1 MEQKNVIKINGP
13 VIEASGNA
21 DFAMHDL
28 VYVGSNKLMGE
39 VIKIDGNTAIIQC
52 YEDTSGM
59 KIGEE
64 VVSTNG
70 PLELTLGPG
79 MIGNVYDGIQRPL
92 KILEEKTGPF
102 IQKGINVSGINEK
115 KKWHFV
121 PSIVLGESVKYNSI
135 IGTVKETESI
145 SIKIMY
151 PYQET
156 GTVIEILKEGDYTV
170 NEVVAKVKLEN
181 GKITEITMK
190 INGQ

>member
-64 VVSTNG
+64 VITTNA
-70 PLELTLGPG
+70 PLSLSLGPG
-79 MIGNVYDGIQRPL
+79 MIGSVYDGIQRPL
-92 KILEEKTGPF
+92 KMLEEISGPF
-102 IQKGINVSGINEK
+102 IKKGVQISSLDEQ
-115 KKWHFV
+115 KKWHFTPTV
-121 PSIVLGESVKYNSI
+121 SIED
-135 IGTVKETESI
+135 TV
-145 SIKIMY
+145 
-151 PYQET
+151 
-156 GTVIEILKEGDYTV
+156 
-170 NEVVAKVKLEN
+170 
-181 GKITEITMK
+181 
-190 INGQ
+190 